1 MEKYK
6 YYFRRNGEIKE
17 FRSIYNQ
24 YLQKGTIK
32 QKNIDFVL
40 QTLFNFSV
48 IGNKSPKRDLCFFR
62 YENKEA
68 RFNFNENIEVHR
80 GLFKALQIL

>member
-1 MEKYK
+1 M
-6 YYFRRNGEIKE
+6 KE
-17 FRSIYNQ
+17 FKDTYNE
-24 YLQKGTIK
+24 YLNKGTIK
-32 QKNIDFVL
+32 ESNIDFVL

-48 IGNKSPKRDLCFFR
+48 IGNKPKKRDLSFFR